1 MPQGI
6 IAIGVLFLVVI
17 FFTLIFVYASRVKKV
32 GPNEVLVI
40 SGRGEG
46 RRDIG
51 EIESRFRIVTGG
63 RAFCSH
69 LAALGLIPGV
79 EFEVKRN
86 APGGPFILGL
96 KGGQLVIGRGM
107 AQKILV
113 S

>member
-1 MPQGI
+1 MHSHHI
-6 IAIGVLFLVVI
+6 
-17 FFTLIFVYASRVKKV
+17 TLAMA
-32 GPNEVLVI
+32 G
-40 SGRGEG
+40 SGRKV
-46 RRDIG
+46 RLV
-51 EIESRFRIVTGG
+51 SVTGG
-63 RAFCSH
+63 RAVCSH

-79 EFEVKRN
+79 EVEVKRN

>member
-1 MPQGI
+1 MQSHHIPLAMAG
-6 IAIGVLFLVVI
+6 
-17 FFTLIFVYASRVKKV
+17 
-32 GPNEVLVI
+32 
-40 SGRGEG
+40 SGRKV
-46 RRDIG
+46 RLV
-51 EIESRFRIVTGG
+51 SVTGG
-63 RAFCSH
+63 RAMCSH

-79 EFEVKRN
+79 EVEVKRN

>member
-1 MPQGI
+1 MHSHQIPLAMAG
-6 IAIGVLFLVVI
+6 
-17 FFTLIFVYASRVKKV
+17 
-32 GPNEVLVI
+32 
-40 SGRGEG
+40 SGRKV
-46 RRDIG
+46 RLV
-51 EIESRFRIVTGG
+51 SVTGG